1 MSKKDI
7 VKVLVD
13 SREQKLLQ
21 KSLIFFQ
28 KQGIAAEQN
37 TNKDGDLVF
46 ILKDSIPIFIERK
59 SMCDFCQSYYSG
71 HLQEQCIRL
80 NQKDFACIIVH
91 GNIHQ
96 CRNVPTL
103 KRLNKTS
110 VDKMTTN
117 IMMLYKIPVFFVD
130 NELSYL
136 KLCLTIVESISKNK
150 DKSLDVIHTQA
161 NIQSRPDLS
170 ILTSGQNIGYKKAQ
184 LLLDEFGSPKKVF
197 EASRSELLAIKG
209 VGDAMVADLQKL
221 KDAFEN
227 GVK

>member
-1 MSKKDI
+1 
-7 VKVLVD
+7 
-13 SREQKLLQ
+13 
-21 KSLIFFQ
+21 
-28 KQGIAAEQN
+28 
-37 TNKDGDLVF
+37 
-46 ILKDSIPIFIERK
+46 
-59 SMCDFCQSYYSG
+59 
-71 HLQEQCIRL
+71 
-80 NQKDFACIIVH
+80 
-91 GNIHQ
+91 
-96 CRNVPTL
+96 
-103 KRLNKTS
+103 
-110 VDKMTTN
+110 MTTN

-170 ILTSGQNIGYKKAQ
+170 ILTSGQNIGYKKAH

>member
-1 MSKKDI
+1 MAKKDI
-7 VKVLVD
+7 IKVLVD
-13 SREQKLLQ
+13 SREKKVLD

-28 KQGIAAEQN
+28 KQGIPAEKN

-46 ILKDSIPIFIERK
+46 VLKDTTPVFIERK
-59 SMCDFCQSYYSG
+59 SFCDFCQSYNSG

-80 NQKDFACIIVH
+80 SQKDFACVIVH

-103 KRLNKTS
+103 KHINKTS

-150 DKSLDVIHTQA
+150 DKSLDIIHTSP

-170 ILTSGQNIGYKKAQ
+170 ILTSQPNIGYKKAQ
-184 LLLDEFGSPKKVF
+184 LLLDTFGSPKAVF
-197 EASRSELLAIKG
+197 EATRNELLSVKG
-209 VGDAMVADLQKL
+209 IGDGMVADIQQL